1 MRGKFFHAALTGRES
16 SLVVMATV
24 LIFII
29 LVIRIVQNFFNKKTS
44 TLFPTT
50 LSGQAKWMVLLFGCS
65 SLLAMLALVFET
77 GEIAF
82 DWVTAGLAVLSGISL
97 VFAQLCSM
105 LAMQSGTMVITMVFS
120 TAGLIVPCVFGVLF
134 FNEEMTFWQWSGILI
149 FIAASSLL
157 AASAKDIHQNFSF
170 KTVLLLLGAFF
181 ANGGTAVCQKSLTY
195 VNPEGSI
202 TLFSLLSFVVPTL
215 VFVLLLFC
223 PVDAEKREPL
233 DRKVYLPTICLA
245 IAMFILN
252 QIVTVATNYV
262 PTSVLFTIPSA
273 GNNII
278 AAFMAALLFK
288 EKITLKSIIGLT
300 LSVLSLILVVG

>member
-1 MRGKFFHAALTGRES
+1 
-16 SLVVMATV
+16 MATV
-24 LIFII
+24 LIFLI

-44 TLFPTT
+44 SLFPTT

-82 DWVTAGLAVLSGISL
+82 DWVTAVLAVLSGISL
-97 VFAQLCSM
+97 VFAQLCTM

-157 AASAKDIHQNFSF
+157 AASAKDTHQNFSF

-215 VFVLLLFC
+215 VFVVLLFC

-233 DRKVYLPTICLA
+233 NRKVYLPSICLA

-262 PTSVLFTIPSA
+262 PTSVLFTIPST

-278 AAFMAALLFK
+278 AAVMAALFFK
-288 EKITLKSIIGLT
+288 EKITLKSSIGLI

>member
-1 MRGKFFHAALTGRES
+1 L
-16 SLVVMATV
+16 LIVMATV
-24 LIFII
+24 LILLI
-29 LVIRIVQNFFNKKTS
+29 LTIRIVQNFFNKKTS
-44 TLFPTT
+44 SLFPTT
-50 LSGQAKWMVLLFGCS
+50 LYGQAMWMVLLFGCS
-65 SLLAMLALVFET
+65 SLLAMLTLVFQT
-77 GEIAF
+77 DDITF
-82 DWVTAGLAVLSGISL
+82 DWTTAGFAVLSGITL

-134 FNEEMTFWQWSGILI
+134 FNEEMTLWQWSGILI
-149 FIAASSLL
+149 FIAASFVL

-202 TLFSLLSFVVPTL
+202 TLFSLLSFVVPTM
-215 VFVLLLFC
+215 VFVLFLFC
-223 PVDAEKREPL
+223 PCDSEKREPL
-233 DRKVYLPTICLA
+233 NRKIYLPTVFLA
-245 IAMFILN
+245 IAMFLMN

-262 PTSVLFTIPSA
+262 PTSMLFTIPGA

-278 AAFMAALLFK
+278 AAVMAALLFK
-288 EKITLKSIIGLT
+288 EKMTLKSMIGLT
-300 LSVLSLILVVG
+300 LSVLSLIMVVG

>member
-1 MRGKFFHAALTGRES
+1 M
-16 SLVVMATV
+16 VVMAIV
-24 LIFII
+24 LIVLI

-44 TLFPTT
+44 SIFPTT
-50 LSGQAKWMVLLFGCS
+50 LSGQAKWMALLFGCS
-65 SLLAMLALVFET
+65 SLLAMFALVFET

-134 FNEEMTFWQWSGILI
+134 FNEEMSFLQWSGILI

-202 TLFSLLSFVVPTL
+202 TLFSMLSFVVPTL
-215 VFVLLLFC
+215 VFVLLLFF
-223 PVDAEKREPL
+223 PVDAEKRESPN
-233 DRKVYLPTICLA
+233 RKIYLPTICLA
-245 IAMFILN
+245 IAMFMLN

-278 AAFMAALLFK
+278 AAVMAALLFK
-288 EKITLKSIIGLT
+288 EKISLKSIIGLT

>member
-1 MRGKFFHAALTGRES
+1 
-16 SLVVMATV
+16 
-24 LIFII
+24 
-29 LVIRIVQNFFNKKTS
+29 
-44 TLFPTT
+44 
-50 LSGQAKWMVLLFGCS
+50 MVLLFGCS
-65 SLLAMLALVFET
+65 SLLAMFALVFET

-215 VFVLLLFC
+215 VFVLLLFF
-223 PVDAEKREPL
+223 PVNAEKRESPN
-233 DRKVYLPTICLA
+233 RKIYLPTICLA
-245 IAMFILN
+245 IAMFMLN

-278 AAFMAALLFK
+278 AAVMAALLFK
-288 EKITLKSIIGLT
+288 EKISLKSIIGLT

>member
-1 MRGKFFHAALTGRES
+1 M
-16 SLVVMATV
+16 VVMATV
-24 LIFII
+24 LIFLI

-44 TLFPTT
+44 SLFPTT

-82 DWVTAGLAVLSGISL
+82 DWVTAVLAVLSGISL
-97 VFAQLCSM
+97 VFAQLCTM

-157 AASAKDIHQNFSF
+157 AASAKDTHQNFSF

-215 VFVLLLFC
+215 VFVVLLFC

-233 DRKVYLPTICLA
+233 NRKVYLPSICLA

-262 PTSVLFTIPSA
+262 PTSVLFTIPST

-278 AAFMAALLFK
+278 AAVMAALFFK
-288 EKITLKSIIGLT
+288 EKITLKSSIGLI

>member
-1 MRGKFFHAALTGRES
+1 
-16 SLVVMATV
+16 MATV
-24 LIFII
+24 LILLI
-29 LVIRIVQNFFNKKTS
+29 LVIRVVQNFFNKKTS
-44 TLFPTT
+44 SLFPNT
-50 LSGQAKWMVLLFGCS
+50 LYGQAMWMVLLFGCS
-65 SLLAMLALVFET
+65 SLLAMLTLVFQT
-77 GEIAF
+77 DEITF
-82 DWVTAGLAVLSGISL
+82 DWITVGFAVLSGFTL

-134 FNEEMTFWQWSGILI
+134 FNEKMTLWQWSGILI
-149 FIAASSLL
+149 FIAASFVL

-202 TLFSLLSFVVPTL
+202 TLFSLLSFVVPTM
-215 VFVLLLFC
+215 VFVLFLFF
-223 PVDAEKREPL
+223 PFQAEKREPL
-233 DRKVYLPTICLA
+233 NRKIYLPTVFLA
-245 IAMFILN
+245 IAMFLMN

-262 PTSVLFTIPSA
+262 PTSMLFTIPGA

-278 AAFMAALLFK
+278 AAVMAALLFK
-288 EKITLKSIIGLT
+288 EKMTLKSMIGLT
-300 LSVLSLILVVG
+300 LSVLSLIMVVG

>member
-1 MRGKFFHAALTGRES
+1 M
-16 SLVVMATV
+16 VVMAIV
-24 LIFII
+24 LIVLI
-29 LVIRIVQNFFNKKTS
+29 LVIRIAQNFFNKKTS
-44 TLFPTT
+44 SIFPTT

-65 SLLAMLALVFET
+65 SLLAMFALVFET

-215 VFVLLLFC
+215 VFVLLLFF
-223 PVDAEKREPL
+223 PVNAEKRESPN
-233 DRKVYLPTICLA
+233 RKIYLPTICLA
-245 IAMFILN
+245 IAMFMLN

-278 AAFMAALLFK
+278 AAVMAALLFK
-288 EKITLKSIIGLT
+288 EKISLKSIIGLT